1 MILKDMASHKTGRP
15 SSRRIQNGGGKRNS
29 SIELLRLLSMLM
41 IVSFH
46 LCVGNRYDWFLA
58 QPPTPTKVAYQF
70 LMGGGWVGTFIFFTI
85 SIWFLLD
92 RQNTLKS
99 SLKRIWILERE
110 LLFWSLAL
118 FAATLFLRKAGLYS
132 GSVLKLA
139 AHSVLPLTT
148 SLWWYPTSYAMFL
161 LLLPF
166 LVTGMKALGERAHR
180 SLALIALLMWGI
192 AGLLPFTRNDLHG
205 GSVLV
210 FVYWFVLL
218 SYYRWYMER
227 ISAATCWK
235 LILAGLGIEVVYCLA
250 FSLVFAMTGKGAG
263 FQFFIFDNWK
273 IPSMFIGFG
282 LFELFARREF
292 HSRCVNCLAGS
303 AFGVYLVHY
312 HPAVK
317 TLWMNWLPLDKL
329 YLSAHPL
336 AAMTVCVLAIFACC
350 LALDLVRQGLF
361 AMTVDRNRG
370 RWFELVW
377 NKATERTKPM
387 PVHTV
392 PVHTEK

>member
-1 MILKDMASHKTGRP
+1 
-15 SSRRIQNGGGKRNS
+15 
-29 SIELLRLLSMLM
+29 MLM

-70 LMGGGWVGTFIFFTI
+70 LMGGGWVGNFIFFTI

-317 TLWMNWLPLDKL
+317 T
-329 YLSAHPL
+329 
-336 AAMTVCVLAIFACC
+336 
-350 LALDLVRQGLF
+350 R
-361 AMTVDRNRG
+361 
-370 RWFELVW
+370 
-377 NKATERTKPM
+377 
-387 PVHTV
+387 
-392 PVHTEK
+392 

>member
-1 MILKDMASHKTGRP
+1 MGR
-15 SSRRIQNGGGKRNS
+15 
-29 SIELLRLLSMLM
+29 EL
-41 IVSFH
+41 H
-46 LCVGNRYDWFLA
+46 HH
-58 QPPTPTKVAYQF
+58 P
-70 LMGGGWVGTFIFFTI
+70 
-85 SIWFLLD
+85 IWFLLD

-99 SLKRIWILERE
+99 SLKRIWVLELE

-161 LLLPF
+161 LLLQF

-180 SLALIALLMWGI
+180 SLSLIALLMWGI

-227 ISAATCWK
+227 IRAAICWK

-273 IPSMFIGFG
+273 IPSMPIGFG
-282 LFELFARREF
+282 LFELLARREF

-317 TLWMNWLPLDKL
+317 ALWMNWLPLDKL

-336 AAMTVCVLAIFACC
+336 AAITVCVLAIFACC

-361 AMTVDRNRG
+361 AMTVDRNRNRG

-377 NKATERTKPM
+377 NKFTERTKPM
-387 PVHTV
+387 PVHTGQHIRKNEHGRSCQDV
-392 PVHTEK
+392 PVRQFLRRLCLGTSMFRGLKLGEITKPYHLAEHWKNRDLGIDVDKGLLAFSWR

>member
-1 MILKDMASHKTGRP
+1 
-15 SSRRIQNGGGKRNS
+15 
-29 SIELLRLLSMLM
+29 MLM

-70 LMGGGWVGTFIFFTI
+70 LRGGGWVGNFIFFTI

-166 LVTGMKALGERAHR
+166 LVTGMKALDERAHR

-263 FQFFIFDNWK
+263 FQFFLFDNWK

-292 HSRCVNCLAGS
+292 HSRCVKLPGRVRFRCLPGS
-303 AFGVYLVHY
+303 LSSGGQDS
-312 HPAVK
+312 
-317 TLWMNWLPLDKL
+317 LDEL
-329 YLSAHPL
+329 ASA
-336 AAMTVCVLAIFACC
+336 
-350 LALDLVRQGLF
+350 RQ
-361 AMTVDRNRG
+361 
-370 RWFELVW
+370 
-377 NKATERTKPM
+377 
-387 PVHTV
+387 TV
-392 PVHTEK
+392 PVGASARGHDGMRIGHFRLLSGVGPCTPGPVRHDRRPQPRPLVRTGLEQSHGTNQTHASTHRASTYGKMNTAGRVKMFPYGSF